1 MDKQQL
7 LEATGLSWEE
17 IGRRVCAAVNRRYPA
32 NDMAPGGWPVATYP
46 DRVIV
51 TADGKTWEHSYT
63 MADGEVTLGDRMEVV
78 PTFTRVTESC
88 LIEAVKGTEG
98 REWDVILIT
107 EGASKNRGKLPGTGQ
122 RYYPA
127 DALAAAAPLFEG
139 AAAYADHATEP
150 RKGRSVTDKVG
161 VFREAV
167 YGEHETRGGKVKGIK
182 ARFKVMSKALRET
195 LLEAHEANEPD
206 FLGFSID
213 ALGKVSRKEQDGQ
226 VYEWVDAITK
236 VNSVDVVT
244 DPAAGGQV
252 VRLVASADAEGDD
265 MLTKEEIAA
274 LVQESVTAS
283 VASAVTAAL
292 KEHATPPPPAD
303 PPKGT
308 EVNVQEQIDAAVA
321 AQVRKATA
329 PLRIDGALNATK
341 LSEPGKAVVRRAL
354 LHMVESRELS
364 DDELQQVIT
373 EQVNYEASFVQTLP
387 TNIRR
392 VTEGDDSRRKMYHAL
407 DGWFQGKMVGEVR
420 PFRTLKEA
428 YCRWA
433 GKDFFDDFNVLEML
447 NDFGGRYDAGI
458 HHAKLQESLTTADW
472 AQVFA
477 DVMHFNIIREY
488 RDNEQY
494 GQWSKLVS
502 DIENVPDFET
512 RHWARKGGYA
522 DLPAVSEGATY
533 SAATSPGDEEVSY
546 AISKR
551 GFLDDVTMEML
562 TGERS
567 ALVRGLP
574 RSMARAARR
583 TLFKFVMNLVTT
595 DNPTMDYDS
604 VALYHSGHGN
614 TGTTALSV
622 AGLDAVVVAMRSQ
635 TAFGESSEILGS
647 RNKPKFLIVPN
658 ELEGLG
664 KRILNPSDGY
674 TFALSSTP
682 DANQSLDPGRF
693 KDSGIELV
701 VYDVLTDA
709 NDWWVVGDPS
719 QVPTIVMGFLNG
731 QQEPE
736 LFVQDMPNV
745 GSAFTADKVF
755 YKIRHIYGGDVV
767 DHRSFYRQVV
777 T

>member
-17 IGRRVCAAVNRRYPA
+17 IGRRVCAAVNRRYPS

-51 TADGKTWEHSYT
+51 TADGKTWEHAYT
-63 MADGEVTLGDRMEVV
+63 MTDGEVTLGDRVEVV

-195 LLEAHEANEPD
+195 LLEAHDAGEPD

-213 ALGKVSRKEQDGQ
+213 ALGKVSRKEHGGQ

-265 MLTKEEIAA
+265 MLTKEEIAVV
-274 LVQESVTAS
+274 VQEQVAAS
-283 VASAVTAAL
+283 VAAAVATAL
-292 KEHATPPPPAD
+292 KEHATPTPSEDKAD
-303 PPKGT
+303 T
-308 EVNVQEQIDAAVA
+308 VNVQEQIDASVA
-321 AQVRKATA
+321 KQVRQATA
-329 PLRIDGALNATK
+329 PLRIDGALNATN
-341 LSEPGKAVVRRAL
+341 LSEPGKAVVRRTL
-354 LHMVESRELS
+354 LHMVESRELT

-373 EQVNYEASFVQTLP
+373 EQVNYEASFVQALP
-387 TNIRR
+387 TTMRR
-392 VTEGDDSRRKMYHAL
+392 VTIGDDGRRKMYHAL
-407 DGWFQGKMVGEVR
+407 DGWFRGEDVEGIKR
-420 PFRTLKEA
+420 FRTLKEA
-428 YCRWA
+428 YCRWE
-433 GKDFFDDFNVLEML
+433 GKDVFDDFNVLEML
-447 NDFGGRYDAGI
+447 QAFGGKYDAGI
-458 HHAKLQESLTTADW
+458 THTKLQESLATADW

-477 DVMHFNIIREY
+477 DVMHYNLIRLY
-488 RDNEQY
+488 RGNPDY
-494 GQWSKLVS
+494 GNWQKLVS
-502 DIENVPDFET
+502 DVEDVPDFET
-512 RHWARKGGYA
+512 RHWVRTGGYG
-522 DLPAVSEGATY
+522 DLPAVLEGGTY
-533 SAATSPGDEEVSY
+533 TQATSPGDEEVSY

-551 GFLDDVTMEML
+551 GFLDDFTIETL
-562 TGERS
+562 TGERANAVRS
-567 ALVRGLP
+567 LPQKMANAAL
-574 RSMARAARR
+574 R
-583 TLFKFVMNLVTT
+583 TLYKFVMNLATT
-595 DNPTMDYDS
+595 TNPTMDYDS
-604 VALYHSGHGN
+604 VALYDAAHSN

-622 AGLDAVVVAMRSQ
+622 SGLDAVAVAMRSQ

-647 RNKPKFLIVPN
+647 RNKPRYIIVPN
-658 ELEGLG
+658 ELESRAL
-664 KRILNPSDGY
+664 RILNPSDGY
-674 TFALSSTP
+674 TFALSSNP
-682 DANQSLDPGRF
+682 DTDTNMDPARWKGQ
-693 KDSGIELV
+693 GIEAL
-701 VYDVLTDA
+701 VYDQLTDGT
-709 NDWWVVGDPS
+709 DWFVVADPA

-731 QQEPE
+731 QREPE
-736 LFVQDMPNV
+736 LFVQDQPNV
-745 GSAFTADKVF
+745 GSAFTADKVT
-755 YKIRHIYGGDVV
+755 YKIRHIYGGDVL

-777 T
+777 TGS